1 MPDSHARE
9 AISFSSLILCLV
21 FAGCAANAQVKR
33 YGSVIGVKKEA
44 IPQYKRI
51 HADVW
56 PDVLKML
63 EERNIRN
70 YSIYLHEVED
80 GRYYLF
86 SYFEYTGDDFEAD
99 MAKIAANQ
107 TVKEWWK
114 ITDPMQIP
122 LENRAEGEWW
132 ATMEEV
138 FHVD

>member
-1 MPDSHARE
+1 M
-9 AISFSSLILCLV
+9 
-21 FAGCAANAQVKR
+21 KR